1 MYSVMCKFARNE
13 VIWKAL
19 KIIKTRFHVPIKSV
33 LKFKAMSN
41 RTEFKWTRNNFKK
54 HWKIFNLFS
63 LLETIPIWYDMD

>member
-41 RTEFKWTRNNFKK
+41 RTEFK
-54 HWKIFNLFS
+54 
-63 LLETIPIWYDMD
+63 